1 MPRVVYPKLSN
12 SLKSRRVACE
22 ALGISRDVFWR
33 LWHPVFTDPRD
44 LQYRTAGVSRQV
56 YEDELSV
63 AVSAGGGHRG
73 RLAVLSYRGKLGR
86 S

>member
-1 MPRVVYPKLSN
+1 MPRIVYPKLTN

-22 ALGISRDVFWR
+22 ALGISPRSFDRHWASI
-33 LWHPVFTDPRD
+33 FTDPRD
-44 LQYRTAGVSRQV
+44 PKYRQAGVIRQV
-56 YEDELSV
+56 FEDELSI

-73 RLAVLSYRGKLGR
+73 RLAVLSYRGRMRR